1 MTTRPSRLHI
11 SLDGLPPEERFS
23 YWRDQASLYFRP
35 SLVHPADRLHFRMQ
49 GTMASFGPL
58 VLVKCGGSRQ
68 IYSRD
73 EATISSDKVDF
84 VILDTL
90 LKGSGQAR
98 HGGLCC
104 VMRPGD
110 LLLNDLSQASWVQLE
125 DHERLSVSIPRT
137 LLRDAFPEFEGF
149 HGALIPASSPLAINL
164 LTHVHHLDAAVD
176 TAQPHE
182 ADQLSRAL
190 VLMVAL
196 YFRAAGQ
203 ARGVHSAGPDLP
215 AREADVLSGVLS
227 YVDAH
232 LGDPDLS
239 VNHLVKA
246 FKLSRTALYRLFE
259 PFGGVAEVIRERRLL
274 YAYRLLSRPQQRPT
288 PGRQPL
294 IRDLALGLGFS
305 SEAHFCR
312 VFKAR
317 FGVTALTVRTNS
329 QHSSMPLPP
338 PAAHAMPSDNTEVM
352 EAQLQHYYQV
362 WLDGLRAPM
371 VPARSTKKTGQGP

>member
-1 MTTRPSRLHI
+1 VTTRPSRLSI

-35 SLVHPADRLHFRMQ
+35 SLVHPGDRLHFRMQ
-49 GTMASFGPL
+49 GTMASLGPL

-68 IYSRD
+68 IYTRD
-73 EATISSDKVDF
+73 QATIRNDKVDF

-90 LKGSGQAR
+90 LKGSARAR

-110 LLLNDLSQASWVQLE
+110 VLLNDLSQASSVELE
-125 DHERLSVSIPRT
+125 EHERISVSIPRV
-137 LLRDAFPEFEGF
+137 LMRDSFPEFEGF
-149 HGALIPASSPLAINL
+149 HGALIPAASPLAINL
-164 LTHVHHLDAAVD
+164 ITQVHHLDAVLD

-203 ARGVHSAGPDLP
+203 ARGVRPGGHDLP
-215 AREADVLSGVLS
+215 AKEVDVLTGVLS

-232 LGDPDLS
+232 LGDPELS
-239 VNHLVKA
+239 VSHLLKA

-259 PFGGVAEVIRERRLL
+259 PYGGVAEVIRERRLR
-274 YAYRLLSRPQQRPT
+274 YAYMLLSRPRSDLPRP
-288 PGRQPL
+288 
-294 IRDLALGLGFS
+294 
-305 SEAHFCR
+305 
-312 VFKAR
+312 
-317 FGVTALTVRTNS
+317 N
-329 QHSSMPLPP
+329 MLPTSP
-338 PAAHAMPSDNTEVM
+338 PAAKPPRVARMAVMRPVLSLRAMPANLPIPS
-352 EAQLQHYYQV
+352 LP
-362 WLDGLRAPM
+362 RAFSMALSSAEDLLAKNSSKAPYAFL
-371 VPARSTKKTGQGP
+371 VPA